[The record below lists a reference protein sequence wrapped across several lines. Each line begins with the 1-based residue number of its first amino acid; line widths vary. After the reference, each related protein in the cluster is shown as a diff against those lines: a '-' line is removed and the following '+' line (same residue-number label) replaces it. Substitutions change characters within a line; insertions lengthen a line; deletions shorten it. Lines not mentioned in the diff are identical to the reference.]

1 MLILTADQK
10 VRLTASYTDRYGNP
24 APIDGLPRWEAS
36 ADGFVTVT
44 PAEDGMSA
52 EVVTAGRIGT
62 VQVRATADAASGAE
76 ERLIIGV
83 LDIEVVGGEARVVT
97 LTAGAAQAKDDDEET
112 PPLAPAEEPDAPD
125 EGAV

>member
-10 VRLTASYTDRYGNP
+10 VRLTVSYTDRYGNP
-24 APIDGLPRWEAS
+24 APIDGMPRWETS

-52 EVVTAGRIGT
+52 EVVTVGRIGT
-62 VQVRATADAASGAE
+62 VQVRASADVVAGAD

-83 LDIEVVGGEARVVT
+83 LDIDVVGGEARVVT
-97 LTAGAAQAKDDDEET
+97 LTAGAAESKDADEET
-112 PPLAPAEEPDAPD
+112 PPPAPAEDSDTPD
-125 EGAV
+125 EG